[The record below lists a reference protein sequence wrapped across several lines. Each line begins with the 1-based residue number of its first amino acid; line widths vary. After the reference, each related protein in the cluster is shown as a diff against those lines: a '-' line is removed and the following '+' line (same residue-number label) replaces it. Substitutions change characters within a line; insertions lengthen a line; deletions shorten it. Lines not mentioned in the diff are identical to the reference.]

1 MGVLMLAVVL
11 SFGLAACG
19 SKPSRVADAGRV
31 ASVPTTGVSGGAT
44 PRRGGGYYK
53 DDGPDDVLPPNLDL
67 IPDAVPAVEP
77 LHRPAFRPYTVM
89 GQHFVPRTEL
99 APFKER
105 GHASW
110 YGRRF
115 HGNPT
120 SIGEPYDM
128 YAMTAAHPTLP
139 IPSYARVTNLSN
151 GQSVIVRVNDRGPF
165 LRGRVIDLSYAAAHR
180 LGYINSG
187 SAHVEVESITHQDI
201 QVARAAGIPALPG
214 AAMGVSVAASAPMV
228 QPLPAAASVPAPM
241 PASAPAPAPVVMH
254 MAALPP
260 VAADAQPVRVVTDTH
275 AAQRQLPQDAPP
287 LVTSGDQEA
296 GAYLQLGAFATPSN
310 AEGLANRVRSELA
323 VFADRLQLLD
333 EGGRYRL
340 QLGPFAS
347 ADDARVEA
355 GRIGVLLNLQPFV
368 VIR

>member
-1 MGVLMLAVVL
+1 MAYPPIGGLLLAVAL
-11 SFGLAACG
+11 SFGLTACS
-19 SKPSRVADAGRV
+19 SKPSRVADVDRT
-31 ASVPTTGVSGGAT
+31 ASASTTGVSGGPT
-44 PRRGGGYYK
+44 QRRGGGYYK
-53 DDGPDDVLPPNLDL
+53 DDGPDDVLPPNLDE

-77 LHRPAFRPYTVM
+77 LHRPALRPYTVM

-99 APFKER
+99 VPFNER

-120 SIGEPYDM
+120 SIGEPYNM

-139 IPSYARVTNLSN
+139 IPSYARVTHLGN
-151 GQSVIVRVNDRGPF
+151 GQSVVVRINDRGPF

-187 SAHVEVESITHQDI
+187 SAHVEIESITHQDI
-201 QVARAAGIPALPG
+201 QAASAAGVPALPG
-214 AAMGVSVAASAPMV
+214 AASGAGVAS
-228 QPLPAAASVPAPM
+228 
-241 PASAPAPAPVVMH
+241 PAPAVQLALATPAPRPTVMH

-260 VAADAQPVRVVTDTH
+260 AAASAPSAIVAMEARAPALTV
-275 AAQRQLPQDAPP
+275 PQDGPP
-287 LVTSGDQEA
+287 LVASGDQEA
-296 GAYLQLGAFATPSN
+296 GAYLQLGAFSTPSN
-310 AEGLANRVRSELA
+310 AEGLVDRVRSELGM
-323 VFADRLQLLD
+323 FANRLQLLD

-347 ADDARVEA
+347 ADDARLEA
-355 GRIGVLLNLQPFV
+355 GRIGALLNLRPFV